1 MPKSRKWG
9 IAVAL
14 CAVAMLASA
23 ASWRQALLEPK
34 RGKPQVAREMVRVS
48 AVQASQRTFSMVQT
62 NRYPVMDRFNAGTG
76 DIRTAAR
83 APVASRRNAR
93 GTYLVLFSDAPLA
106 SYRGGIAGLT
116 APQSKVGMA
125 GRPRI
130 DVKSQASLQYV
141 GYLQRR
147 QQQMERQMSGMV
159 RRSLD
164 VRSRMQH
171 AVNGIVTDLTPD
183 EAARVG
189 KIAGVRLVE
198 PYREYAMNT
207 DVGPTLIG
215 APTAWAG
222 SAGTPGGAPGVQ
234 GEGMV
239 IGVLDTG
246 INFGAPSFAA
256 TDPVDGYVHVNPL
269 GDGNFLGTC
278 AAGGPDAGRCNN
290 KLIGGYDFVCNA
302 PVNGCTNA
310 SLREEP
316 GFGDTNGHGTHTAS
330 TAAGNRRDVVFSGAP
345 LRITGVAPRA
355 NIIAYDVCYTI
366 VSTGQG
372 SCPNISAV
380 SAVDQAIADGIV
392 DVINYS
398 IGGGASPWTES
409 VSLAFLAATDSG
421 IYIAASAGNSGPA
434 AFSLGHVEPWVSST
448 AAAQH
453 GRGAFAILM
462 QVTGPAPVPAALQPL
477 VLNQGTGGT
486 ALAATIPGT
495 TPLQISAG
503 INTTSDGCAAY
514 PANTFSGAIAVV
526 RRGTCSFSI
535 KTNNA
540 AAAGAV
546 AVVIANNQ
554 AGGIIPSVPGT
565 TIPVFS
571 VTQADGDA
579 LRDFGQAN
587 PATATAQISFPAVG
601 LPNVADALGAFS
613 SRGPVV
619 GFNLLKPD
627 VTAPGVSILAAVS
640 GTTLT
645 GSENALALYDGTSMA
660 SPHNAGSALLV
671 RQARPSWTP
680 SEVKSALMMTSKEAV
695 LLEDTVTP
703 ADPFARGAGRIRVDR
718 AIRAGLLLDE
728 TTANYQAADPAT
740 GGDPT
745 KLNIASLA
753 NGSCFPVCEFTRT
766 FRNPGTSTSV
776 WRVTL
781 EGVPGAPS
789 TPLLVV
795 PAGATRS
802 VKFTIFSWLIP
813 ADGSW
818 RFGRVGL
825 MPRYTGGVT
834 DPAGEL
840 HLPLAV
846 AVQPPVATVVSPGSG
861 NAQTGG
867 TTNAS
872 FTIGNSGGSALDYTV
887 SNSGQGAIG
896 VYYADS
902 TGINTGFRNT
912 VYTDPATAG
921 SQAQF
926 AADDFDVTETTQIT
940 SLRTTG
946 FTVSGAALT
955 AAAVNITWSI
965 YPDAAGLP
973 AGNPQSNP
981 AAAVWTY
988 TATPTATGVTT
999 VGSGSIRLDLVAAG
1013 QNVSLPPGKY
1023 WLVVNTRGTF
1033 ANRWAHFASNT
1044 GNGSF
1049 ASITVA
1055 TNGTGNW
1062 ASNNAFPGL
1071 SMEIRGQAGCGAPW
1085 LGTAFPASG
1094 SLFPT
1099 ETRTHQVILDA
1110 SGLSAATY
1118 RANLCVNSNDP
1129 VTPTLAVPITFTVVS
1144 PP

>member
-23 ASWRQALLEPK
+23 ASWRQALLESK
-34 RGKPQVAREMVRVS
+34 RVKSEVVHVS
-48 AVQASQRTFSMVQT
+48 AVQASPRTFSMVQT
-62 NRYPVMDRFNAGTG
+62 SRYPVMERFNAGTG

-83 APVASRRNAR
+83 APVASQRNAR

-130 DVKSQASLQYV
+130 DVKSQASLEYV
-141 GYLQRR
+141 GYLQRK
-147 QQQMERQMSGMV
+147 QQQMERQISGMV

-164 VRSRMQH
+164 VRRRMQH

-198 PYREYAMNT
+198 PYREYAMDT

-215 APTAWAG
+215 APVAWAG

-239 IGVLDTG
+239 IGVIDSG

-256 TDPVDGYVHVNPL
+256 ADPVDGYVHVNPL
-269 GDGNFLGTC
+269 GAGNYLGTC
-278 AAGGPDAGRCNN
+278 APGGVDEGRCNA
-290 KLIGGYDFVCNA
+290 KLIGGYDFVCGA
-302 PVNGCTNA
+302 PGNTCGVSGI
-310 SLREEP
+310 REEP

-330 TAAGNRRDVVFSGAP
+330 TAAGNRRDVIFSGAP
-345 LRITGVAPRA
+345 VRISGVAPRA
-355 NIIAYDVCYTI
+355 NIIAYDVCYTNTT
-366 VSTGQG
+366 TGQG
-372 SCPNISAV
+372 LCPSV
-380 SAVDQAIADGIV
+380 SSVAAINQAIADGIV
-392 DVINYS
+392 DAINFS
-398 IGGGASPWTES
+398 IGGGTAPWTEA
-409 VSLAFLAATDSG
+409 VSLAFLSATDAG
-421 IYIAASAGNSGPA
+421 IYVAASAGNSGPSA
-434 AFSLGHVEPWVSST
+434 STLGHVEPWVSST

-453 GRGAFAILM
+453 GRAGFAILM
-462 QVTGPAPVPAALQPL
+462 QVTGPAPVPGALQPL
-477 VLNQGTGGT
+477 AMNEGTGGAALT
-486 ALAATIPGT
+486 ATLPGT
-495 TPLQISAG
+495 TPLRISSG
-503 INTTSDGCAAY
+503 INTTSDGCAAF
-514 PANTFSGAIAVV
+514 PANAFAGAIAVV

-535 KTNNA
+535 KVNNA

-554 AGGIIPSVPGT
+554 AAGIIPSVPGT
-565 TIPVFS
+565 TIPVFG
-571 VTQADGDA
+571 VTQAEGDL

-587 PATATAQISFPAVG
+587 PTTATAQISFPAVG
-601 LPNVADALGAFS
+601 LPNVPDALGAFS

-619 GFNLLKPD
+619 GYNLLKPD
-627 VTAPGVSILAAVS
+627 ITAPGVSILAAVS

-671 RQARPSWTP
+671 RQARPSWTV
-680 SEVKSALMMTSKEAV
+680 SEVKSALMMTSKESV

-718 AIRAGLLLDE
+718 AIRAGLVLDE
-728 TTANYQAADPAT
+728 TTANYQAANPAS

-745 KLNIASLA
+745 TLNIASLA
-753 NGSCFPVCEFTRT
+753 KGNCFPVCEFTRT

-795 PAGATRS
+795 PVGATRS
-802 VKFTIFSWLIP
+802 VKFTIFSWLLP
-813 ADGSW
+813 ADGTW
-818 RFGRVGL
+818 RFGRVSL
-825 MPRYTGGVT
+825 MPRYSGGVT
-834 DPAGEL
+834 DATGEL
-840 HLPLAV
+840 HLPVAV
-846 AVQPPVATVVSPGSG
+846 AVPPPVAVVVSPGSG

-872 FTIGNSGGSALDYTV
+872 FTIGNSGGSALDYTIA
-887 SNSGQGAIG
+887 NSGQGAAS
-896 VYYADS
+896 VYYADE
-902 TGINTGFRNT
+902 TGISSGFRNT
-912 VYTDPATAG
+912 IYTDPATAG

-926 AADDFDVTETTQIT
+926 SADDFDVTEQTQIT

-946 FTVSGAALT
+946 FVVSGAALPV
-955 AAAVNITWSI
+955 AAVNFTWSI

-981 AAAVWTY
+981 AAAVWSY
-988 TATPTATGVTT
+988 TATPTAAGVTT
-999 VGSGSIRLDLVAAG
+999 DGNSIRLNLVAAG
-1013 QNVSLPPGKY
+1013 QNLNLPPGKY
-1023 WLVVNTRGTF
+1023 WLVVSTRGTF
-1033 ANRWAHFASNT
+1033 ANRWAQFGSNT
-1044 GNGSF
+1044 GSGSF

-1055 TNGTGNW
+1055 TNGTGAWTQN
-1062 ASNNAFPGL
+1062 ASFAGM
-1071 SMEIRGQAGCGAPW
+1071 SMQIRGRVSCGAPW
-1085 LGTAFPASG
+1085 LGAAFPASG
-1094 SLFPT
+1094 SLFPA

-1129 VTPTLAVPITFTVVS
+1129 VSPSLAVPITFTVVS